1 MYQQEFMNIEKLDAL
16 SHEQLDKLDE
26 EMVQEHLEFEN
37 LLHKL
42 EKGIITESELDKLGE
57 HIFKVEMI
65 L

>member
-1 MYQQEFMNIEKLDAL
+1 MNIEKLDAL
-16 SHEQLDKLDE
+16 SHEQLDKMDE
-26 EMVQEHLEFEN
+26 KMVQEHLEFEN

-42 EKGIITESELDKLGE
+42 EKGIITESELDLLGE

>member
-1 MYQQEFMNIEKLDAL
+1 MYQREFMNIEKLDSL

-42 EKGIITESELDKLGE
+42 EKL
-57 HIFKVEMI
+57 
-65 L
+65 